1 MFDTLSLNPLLLKAL
16 AKLEITRSTPV
27 QREAIPPALQCKDL
41 LVSAETGSGKTIAFL
56 LPTLQRLLTRP
67 DPKTGTRALILAP
80 TRELAIQILN
90 HCMSLASYTDF
101 KAGLIIGGEDF
112 KKQLSLLRRNPEI
125 LIATPGRLRAH
136 LDGGSALLADL
147 EVLILDE
154 ADRMLDMGFSEDV
167 LHIASH
173 CNERRQTLLFSA
185 TLDHQGIRGMSKK
198 ILKNPTVLTLNRIQ
212 DKHGDI
218 KQQVILAD
226 NPGHKAQ
233 LLRWLL
239 EHERFDKALIFTNTK
254 ALSGNLGEELKN
266 HGIRTG
272 VLHGDMDQMQR
283 NQVMQRLH
291 NGQIKVLVATDVAAR
306 GLDVEGVNLV
316 VNFEMPRNGHDYVH
330 RIGRTGRAGRKGLA
344 VSLVS
349 HDEWNIKAGIE
360 RYLRQRFIPRT
371 IEELE
376 GRYQGPEKVK
386 KSGKAAGPPK
396 SKKKSKA
403 KPVNRDESKDK
414 AKQRHRFKKNIG
426 KRRKPRNDSLN
437 G

>member
-1 MFDTLSLNPLLLKAL
+1 VFDTLDLNGFLLRAL
-16 AKLEITRSTPV
+16 AKLEITQPTPV
-27 QREAIPPALQCKDL
+27 QQAAIPPALQRKDL

-56 LPTLQRLLTRP
+56 LPTLQQLLIQP

-112 KKQLSLLRRNPEI
+112 KKQLTLLRKNPEFI
-125 LIATPGRLRAH
+125 IATPGRIRAH
-136 LDGGSALLADL
+136 LDGGSAFFTDL

-173 CNERRQTLLFSA
+173 CNPLRQTLLFSA
-185 TLDHQGIRGMSKK
+185 TLNHQGIRGVAEQV
-198 ILKNPTVLTLNRIQ
+198 LKDPVVLTLNTIQ
-212 DKHGDI
+212 DKHEDI

-239 EHERFDKALIFTNTK
+239 DHERFDKALVFTNTK

-266 HGIRTG
+266 NGHRTG
-272 VLHGDMDQMQR
+272 VLHGDMEQAQR
-283 NQVMQRLH
+283 NQVMQRLRS
-291 NGQIKVLVATDVAAR
+291 GQIKVLVATDVAAR
-306 GLDVEGVNLV
+306 GLDVEGVDLV

-330 RIGRTGRAGRKGLA
+330 RIGRTGRAGKKGLA
-344 VSLVS
+344 ISLVS
-349 HDEWNIKAGIE
+349 HTEWNIKAGIE
-360 RYLRQRFIPRT
+360 HYLKQRFIPRT
-371 IEELE
+371 IKELE
-376 GRYQGPEKVK
+376 GQYRGPEKVK

-403 KPVNRDESKDK
+403 APKSKTKPVDK
-414 AKQRHRFKKNIG
+414 AKQRHTFKKNIG
-426 KRRKPRNDSLN
+426 KRRQPKSIAK
-437 G
+437 